1 MTIICYNAKI
11 ELHLNGIQF
20 SFNDLFFYISIS
32 FGLTCCDSTKRN
44 LVLIKQE
51 AKTMKKLTKNGF
63 VGAEVLTRAQLKK
76 VLGGVEDGNP
86 DGPPV
91 EVGGGGGGDCL
102 SRVHASFSDCMQ
114 CLIVE
119 K

>member
-1 MTIICYNAKI
+1 
-11 ELHLNGIQF
+11 
-20 SFNDLFFYISIS
+20 
-32 FGLTCCDSTKRN
+32 
-44 LVLIKQE
+44 
-51 AKTMKKLTKNGF
+51 MKKLTKNGF

-119 K
+119 KCGSNWLCILACGSSAPVCFGVTSHMCLVKQSNDLKT